1 MLLEEVSQP
10 SCYNPD
16 SVWKLISLL
25 SLLGFKYLPSIG
37 NIIVDAM
44 EDRIPE
50 KVHKLIKW
58 DPEIAQ
64 NRNWNDTLGRF
75 GGPNR
80 VMDFHEVNEWTSAP
94 HRIISKL

>member
-1 MLLEEVSQP
+1 
-10 SCYNPD
+10 
-16 SVWKLISLL
+16 
-25 SLLGFKYLPSIG
+25 
-37 NIIVDAM
+37 M
-44 EDRIPE
+44 EDKIPQ

-80 VMDFHEVNEWTSAP
+80 VMDFHEVNEWTSVP
-94 HRIISKL
+94 HRNISKL